1 MSDDTETNGATA
13 QPSVEEDFVVL
24 EGGLDDFEEA
34 SDDEADEDASL
45 EGSFHPQHI
54 TLEVFLK
61 LLSCYATTLEQVH
74 RRKAMLKLQPKPEK
88 GSKSRAIKR
97 AGSASANLRGAL
109 LIQKTEFNASET
121 AHIKSEVEKMQKL
134 DTWRYEE
141 MPKIMDERRSKQD
154 AVIMDKDD
162 LIKVMDWKTR
172 HGLPP
177 SHPHGHG
184 QIQPTQNYH
193 KMRQRRHQWP
203 ANSWARR
210 LLRLPKTQHGR
221 SPTPPRRRR
230 RNRLLILSIATSAGP
245 PSHQIPFYSD
255 DIYLWLCLHDY
266 PSTSPDGTQNSIS
279 TTATAVST
287 EHSKKLAK
295 YKRPNGELN
304 VKYNIAEYK
313 QLWNASRDLRQRLNR
328 EAGDESVSHNDI
340 EKVAYVLRNIAVSGF
355 YPGVDPTE
363 ILQAHASKQELADKA
378 VQAERDAENAMME
391 KMMSKKRKREE
402 KEKGEKSGGRNKK
415 KKN

>member
-172 HGLPP
+172 HGLPRPTLMGMVKSNQPKTIIKCAKDAINGLPTVGPEDSSAFPKP
-177 SHPHGHG
+177 SMDAL
-184 QIQPTQNYH
+184 QPL
-193 KMRQRRHQWP
+193 RGRRAPVSSDPILQRRHLSL
-203 ANSWARR
+203 A
-210 LLRLPKTQHGR
+210 L
-221 SPTPPRRRR
+221 PPR
-230 RNRLLILSIATSAGP
+230 LSQHI
-245 PSHQIPFYSD
+245 
-255 DIYLWLCLHDY
+255 
-266 PSTSPDGTQNSIS
+266 PDGTQNSIS

-313 QLWNASRDLRQRLNR
+313 QLWNASWDLRQRLNR